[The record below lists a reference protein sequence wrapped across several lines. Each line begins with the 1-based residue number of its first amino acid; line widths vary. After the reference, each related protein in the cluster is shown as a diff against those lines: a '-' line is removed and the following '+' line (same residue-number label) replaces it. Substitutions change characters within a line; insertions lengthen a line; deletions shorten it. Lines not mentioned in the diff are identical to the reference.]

1 MLKARILLLCSV
13 VVVLV
18 GLVPALYLLGLAAW
32 QFDLWYETG
41 VVAPMLASIP
51 SFYRP
56 WPPSVVL
63 VQGLTI
69 LHLGAI
75 AGVIGCAAM
84 AVGISSAL
92 RQSTLIRIHKN
103 RKNEARQRRYDQR
116 SEPFIG
122 STDLAA
128 NTAPAPAQSRAA

>member
-18 GLVPALYLLGLAAW
+18 GLGPVLYLLGLAAW

-69 LHLGAI
+69 LHLGAL
-75 AGVIGCAAM
+75 AGVIGCATM

-92 RQSTLIRIHKN
+92 RQRILIRIHKN
-103 RKNEARQRRYDQR
+103 RKKEARWRQYEQR

-122 STDLAA
+122 AADVAA
-128 NTAPAPAQSRAA
+128 NTAPAPTQSRAA